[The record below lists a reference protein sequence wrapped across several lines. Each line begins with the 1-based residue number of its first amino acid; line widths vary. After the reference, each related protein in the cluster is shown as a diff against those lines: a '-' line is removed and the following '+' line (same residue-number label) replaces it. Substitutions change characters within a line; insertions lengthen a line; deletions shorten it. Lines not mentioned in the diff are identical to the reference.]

1 MENLIFGPVPSRRL
15 GRSIGVN
22 NIPYKVCTYSCAYC
36 QVGKANRMQVERQ
49 EFYSPDVMV
58 EQLEQKLDG
67 LGALDFPDYIT
78 IVPDGEPTLDIHLGE
93 LIQKIR
99 AFGIPVAVI
108 TNSSLL
114 HRKDVRDELMQ
125 ADYVSVKVD
134 TVNLSSWKKIN
145 KPHKGLTLS
154 LILAGIN
161 DFSKKFKGILVTES
175 MLLKDIND
183 SYDELESTA
192 QFLKE
197 ISPDIAYIAIP
208 TRPPAFEGTFPA
220 DETAVTLAYEIF
232 THHKLSAELLTGYEG
247 NAFASS
253 GNFADD
259 ILSITAVHPMRKDA
273 VKLLMAK
280 SNAAEENLNLLISS
294 GLLEK
299 ITYNKQDYFLRKF
312 GNRSKK

>member
-1 MENLIFGPVPSRRL
+1 MENIIFGPVPSRRL

-49 EFYSPDVMV
+49 EFYSPDIIVA
-58 EQLEQKLDG
+58 QLEQKLDG
-67 LGALDFPDYIT
+67 LNAIDFPDYIT

-93 LIQKIR
+93 LILKFKK
-99 AFGIPVAVI
+99 FGIPVAVI
-108 TNSSLL
+108 TNSSLIN
-114 HRKDVRDELMQ
+114 RKDVQDDLMH
-125 ADYVSVKVD
+125 ADYVSAKVD

-145 KPHKGLTLS
+145 KPHKELTLS
-154 LILAGIN
+154 LILTGIN

-197 ISPDIAYIAIP
+197 INPDTAYIAIP

-253 GNFADD
+253 GNFTDD

-273 VKLLMAK
+273 VIELMAG
-280 SNAAEENLNLLISS
+280 SNASEDILKHLIDI
-294 GLLEK
+294 GLIEK
-299 ITYNKQDYFLRKF
+299 ISYNKQEYFLRKF
-312 GNRSKK
+312 GNLSEH